1 MSGKVWLVGAGP
13 GDPDLLT
20 RRAFKALQ
28 EADVVLHDDLVS
40 AEVLALI
47 PSTAQVHN
55 VGKRCGKKNI
65 QQHEINTLLVN
76 FAQFGLRVVRLK
88 IGDPLIFGRA
98 GEEMDALRRAGVEY
112 EIVPGITSALGAAA
126 SARIPLTHR
135 ESASAVAFLTSHQAK
150 NTPEA
155 DWSAWVAARAT
166 LVIYMPGYEY
176 AVISA
181 RLVRAGMSLETPCA
195 VISRATARDE
205 QVVRTTLAELSS
217 AGRLPAPTL
226 LFVGEAVG
234 FGAERGV
241 APQAWGQIATATLPA
256 IGTEAV
262 DSPAFSG
269 NEGARL

>member
-20 RRAFKALQ
+20 LRAFKALQ
-28 EADVVLHDDLVS
+28 EAHVVLHDDLVS
-40 AEVLALI
+40 AEVLALV
-47 PSTAQVHN
+47 PRTAQVHN

-65 QQHEINTLLVN
+65 QQHEINALLVN

-88 IGDPLIFGRA
+88 TGDPLIFGRA
-98 GEEMDALRRAGVEY
+98 GEEMEALRRAGVEY
-112 EIVPGITSALGAAA
+112 EVVPGITSALGAAA

-135 ESASAVAFLTSHQAK
+135 ESASAVAFLTSHQAR

-155 DWSAWVAARAT
+155 DWSSWVAARAT

-176 AVISA
+176 AQIA
-181 RLVRAGMSLETPCA
+181 ERLVRAGMDPDTPCA
-195 VISRATARDE
+195 VISRATTKDE
-205 QVVRTTLAELSS
+205 QTVRTIVKDLPN

-234 FGAERGV
+234 FGAEREV
-241 APQAWGQIATATLPA
+241 PMAWEQIAA
-256 IGTEAV
+256 EAV
-262 DSPAFSG
+262 AAIATEGSDSVGFSG

>member
-20 RRAFKALQ
+20 LRAFKALQ

-40 AEVLALI
+40 PEVLALI
-47 PSTAQVHN
+47 PRTAQVHN

-88 IGDPLIFGRA
+88 MGDPLIFGRA
-98 GEEMDALRRAGVEY
+98 GEEMDALRRAGVDY

-195 VISRATARDE
+195 VISRATAKDE

-217 AGRLPAPTL
+217 ASRLPAPTL
-226 LFVGEAVG
+226 LLVGEAVG

-241 APQAWGQIATATLPA
+241 APQAWGQIATETLPA

-269 NEGARL
+269 DQGARL

>member
-20 RRAFKALQ
+20 LRAFKALQ

-47 PSTAQVHN
+47 PRTAQVHN

-65 QQHEINTLLVN
+65 QQHEINALLVN

-98 GEEMDALRRAGVEY
+98 GEEMEALGRAGVEY

-126 SARIPLTHR
+126 AARIPLTHR
-135 ESASAVAFLTSHQAK
+135 EASSALAFLTSHQAK

-155 DWSAWVAARAT
+155 DWSSWVAARAT

-176 AVISA
+176 AEIA
-181 RLVRAGMSLETPCA
+181 GRLTRAGMSAETPCA
-195 VISRATARDE
+195 VISRATAKD
-205 QVVRTTLAELSS
+205 QQIVRTTVRELSS
-217 AGRLPAPTL
+217 AQRLPSPTL
-226 LFVGEAVG
+226 LFIGETVG
-234 FGAERGV
+234 FGVEHQGV
-241 APQAWGQIATATLPA
+241 AAWQAVAQEALPA
-256 IGTEAV
+256 IVADGGTDV
-262 DSPAFSG
+262 SG
-269 NEGARL
+269 FLGD